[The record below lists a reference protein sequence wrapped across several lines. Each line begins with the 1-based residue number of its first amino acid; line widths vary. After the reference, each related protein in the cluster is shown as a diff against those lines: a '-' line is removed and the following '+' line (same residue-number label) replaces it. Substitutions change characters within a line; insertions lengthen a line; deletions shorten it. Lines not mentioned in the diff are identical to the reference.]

1 MGIDSNFGTKSYVL
15 RKRMRPPTCKARE
28 QEFKIADQIFA
39 NDIRGRRNSK
49 NGKSVVLKLPA
60 AAVDS
65 VGNLC
70 SRRSE
75 AVNVENAG
83 NREEA

>member
-1 MGIDSNFGTKSYVL
+1 MGIDSNFRRKSYVL
-15 RKRMRPPTCKARE
+15 RKLMRPLACKARK

-39 NDIRGRRNSK
+39 NDIRGRRNSA
-49 NGKSVVLKLPA
+49 NGKVLMVKLPV

-70 SRRSE
+70 SRRSVG
-75 AVNVENAG
+75 VNVENAG
-83 NREEA
+83 NREET